1 MHLRKTVVTLFCS
14 LFFMLIS
21 VPVHAEASAE
31 KVTKADKYE
40 GIEIVVNINQAGVE
54 ELDTLLVGIGP
65 SKALAIVEYREL
77 HGPFS
82 QLDDI
87 VKVKGIGP
95 AFIEKNK
102 ERILF

>member
-1 MHLRKTVVTLFCS
+1 MYLRKAVVALFCS
-14 LFFMLIS
+14 LFFTFTS
-21 VPVHAEASAE
+21 VSVNAETSTD

-95 AFIEKNK
+95 AFIKKNK
-102 ERILF
+102 DRILF

>member
-1 MHLRKTVVTLFCS
+1 MFLRKAVVALLCS
-14 LFFMLIS
+14 LFLMFASVSANADIS
-21 VPVHAEASAE
+21 SG

-40 GIEIVVNINQAGVE
+40 GIEIVVNINKAGVE

-65 SKALAIVEYREL
+65 SKALAIVEYREQ

-82 QLDDI
+82 HIDEL
-87 VKVKGIGP
+87 VSVKGIGP
-95 AFIEKNK
+95 AFVEKNK